1 MGPRRCRLARGRV
14 EASGPGDGRPPALLS
29 SRALL
34 LVFVSVQTGV
44 TVTVSPAL
52 ALPIGVALTT
62 LALLHKLT
70 GS

>member
-1 MGPRRCRLARGRV
+1 MGQRRCRVVRRRV
-14 EASGPGDGRPPALLS
+14 VGSGPYEGRPPALLS

-34 LVFVSVQTGV
+34 LVFVSVQTGA
-44 TVTVSPAL
+44 TVAVSPAL

-62 LALLHKLT
+62 LALLHRLT